1 MPDPQ
6 RRSHPVF
13 RGLWIFAGLVAC
25 GLGFLGI
32 LLPGMPAT
40 VFFIAAA
47 ACFTRGSDRLLHWVL
62 NLPRVGS
69 LVRDYRLGLGM
80 PRSAKVWASV
90 TMAVCVGFSIAKFP
104 EVWQGLLVGLL
115 AGCGALYIWFRVPTR
130 ASFEPASDPVS
141 ASNSN
146 STSPSSSPSPSPHPL
161 PGGSSTTRTE
171 QDIARHDPSWR
182 NS

>member
-1 MPDPQ
+1 MPNPS
-6 RRSHPVF
+6 RRSHPVA
-13 RGLWIFAGLVAC
+13 RGLWIAAGLVAC

-62 NLPRVGS
+62 NLPRVGP

-90 TMAVCVGFSIAKFP
+90 TMAVCVAISIAKFP
-104 EVWQGLLVGLL
+104 EIWQGALVGLL
-115 AGCGALYIWFRVPTR
+115 AACGALYMWFRVPTR
-130 ASFEPASDPVS
+130 IPSAGPIPTSVPGKPVS
-141 ASNSN
+141 QAEND
-146 STSPSSSPSPSPHPL
+146 L
-161 PGGSSTTRTE
+161 TR
-171 QDIARHDPSWR
+171 RDPSWR
-182 NS
+182 NT